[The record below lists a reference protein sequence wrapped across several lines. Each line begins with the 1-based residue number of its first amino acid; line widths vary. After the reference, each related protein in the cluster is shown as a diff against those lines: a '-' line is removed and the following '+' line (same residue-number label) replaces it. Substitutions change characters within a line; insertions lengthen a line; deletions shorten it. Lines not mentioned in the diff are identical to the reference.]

1 MGAGRVA
8 PHASETGA
16 AISSGASHNRRSS
29 LPLSEIRGAGRPT
42 CSTSIPVDHASPPD
56 RLLVPSGGAGK
67 RGALGK
73 RLASHSL
80 GARTSRRAADGQ
92 ESARRCYAASERRS
106 AGRISPCAGC
116 GRRCPFRV
124 VHRDRRS
131 QRCGACRGQQRQGH
145 DDEGK
150 PSHDFSSGSAQTT
163 VAGAFNAPLARDLHA
178 RRVAPRYARPAVRLS
193 RQEESNGLHL
203 QARVRGRTDGRSGD
217 AQPSCADVV
226 GWRHHPLGRR
236 PTRVV
241 GIRMRCIIAPSALT
255 VPFKGRWHVCARPF
269 CRGSRPK
276 QLGGSGSKG
285 LPAAPP
291 GW

>member
-1 MGAGRVA
+1 MPRLR
-8 PHASETGA
+8 TGF
-16 AISSGASHNRRSS
+16 SS
-29 LPLSEIRGAGRPT
+29 LAVARESVVRWESDSRPILWVPELLAGLQMGRSRPGDVMPLPKGDPRAG
-42 CSTSIPVDHASPPD
+42 SLHVQDAGD
-56 RLLVPSGGAGK
+56 VVLV
-67 RGALGK
+67 
-73 RLASHSL
+73 
-80 GARTSRRAADGQ
+80 
-92 ESARRCYAASERRS
+92 
-106 AGRISPCAGC
+106 
-116 GRRCPFRV
+116 RV